1 MGLYT
6 QPVPNQP
13 VGAIRQGFLGRHAQ
27 LLTRLG
33 TVPPNLPFR
42 VDDDRNHDYKLVRFI
57 LLTDGPIL
65 LSASRGCDCFGHP
78 NTSGQMCDYPMIDVR
93 KDFFEIATLLA

>member
-6 QPVPNQP
+6 KPVPNQP
-13 VGAIRQGFLGRHAQ
+13 VGVIRRGLPRRHAQ

-33 TVPPNLPFR
+33 TVAPNLPFR
-42 VDDDRNHDYKLVRFI
+42 VDDDRNYDNNPVRFI

-65 LSASRGCDCFGHP
+65 LSPSRVCDCFGHP

-93 KDFFEIATLLA
+93 KDLFEIATLLP